1 MSDIGR
7 LSLVVRHANG
17 DSTRWGADEA
27 EVDRLLQDLTWRTS
41 APGGF
46 ADLTCSLLR
55 GLQPKTDENLFDTVQ
70 VIGAGG
76 RILFEGRLHQ
86 FPRQSGAQR
95 SVNPSAVG
103 WMAHLDDNPTFTDI
117 FMDRDPNSWQ
127 EMAIMWRAGLAG
139 SSIDTEYMPATV
151 GTGGISI
158 SLPTATSPAFS
169 ISELWYTAPPGASVA
184 QFYVTGT
191 TFGLNN
197 GWLHGFVPLNTQV
210 PTGSVLNPPAG
221 VFNGLVSENAVAR
234 SKYLVY
240 RLYSNGVAASQ
251 AAGSGTT
258 ITKIGVSSATVPLRS
273 RTEPNQAGTI
283 VGAPPGVYASD
294 VIKRAVAVKA
304 PLITFDADSVQA
316 TTFPIPHLVFA
327 DPTAVSK
334 VIDAANA
341 YHNWDWFV
349 WEDRKLFYQPAGT
362 GTEWHARQADGA
374 QLQLEGDNASELYD
388 RVFVSYDDVATG
400 RHKIAGW
407 PGSGFDVE
415 AASLIDTNLD
425 NPVVAN
431 LKSPRAMRIDLS
443 FPTTDDGA
451 VELGTAA
458 LDEARLAARSGTITL
473 TGTVKDAGGVAQPVS
488 AVRAGDT
495 VRMMD
500 LPNDAPRR
508 IVETTYSHSNRQIS
522 LTINSSSSRL
532 QALIERLIVGTGLL
546 T

>member
-7 LSLVVRHANG
+7 LRLIVKHANG
-17 DSTRWGADEA
+17 DTTRWGADEA
-27 EVDRLLQDLTWRTS
+27 EVDRLLTDLQFSTS

-46 ADLTCSLLR
+46 RDLTCSLLR
-55 GLQPKTDENLFDTVQ
+55 GLQPKTDENLFDTVE
-70 VIGAGG
+70 VHGAGG
-76 RILFEGRLHQ
+76 RIIWSGRLHVPAPVRLPTNQ
-86 FPRQSGAQR
+86 SSPRRRMERAPRRQPDVHR
-95 SVNPSAVG
+95 
-103 WMAHLDDNPTFTDI
+103 HLHGP
-117 FMDRDPNSWQ
+117 RPNSWQ

-169 ISELWYTAPPGASVA
+169 ISELWYTAPPGATVA

-221 VFNGLVSENAVAR
+221 VFNGLVSENAVTR

-294 VIKRAVAVKA
+294 VIKRAVTAKA

-349 WEDRKLFYQPAGT
+349 WENRKLFYQPAGT

-473 TGTVKDAGGVAQPVS
+473 TGTVKDAGGVVQPVS

-532 QALIERLIVGTGLL
+532 QALIERLITTTGLL